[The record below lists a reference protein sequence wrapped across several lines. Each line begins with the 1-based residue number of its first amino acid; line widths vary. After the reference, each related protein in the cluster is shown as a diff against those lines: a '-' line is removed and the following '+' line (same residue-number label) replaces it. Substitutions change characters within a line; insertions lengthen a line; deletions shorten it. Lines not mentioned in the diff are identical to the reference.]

1 MMIAC
6 ACGGILE
13 VLVLTAAGGA
23 GLLAAAWLKFK
34 NMFRRNG

>member
-13 VLVLTAAGGA
+13 ALLLVVAGGT

-34 NMFRRNG
+34 NFFGGQQ